1 MHLFPFYV
9 SFFVFFSPIFVRN
22 TRQIVS
28 SNNITTDCIVTHNL
42 LSSNVSVIAGV
53 LSSNSFARMA
63 EERVAVTRWNA
74 LEQLRLGLPPLSLTY
89 RICFL
94 LVYQQFYNITA
105 AALHNTFKSRLYNIS
120 KVNTACKSVDDM
132 VLCEYF
138 NTNLLLI
145 C

>member
-28 SNNITTDCIVTHNL
+28 SNNITTDYIVTHNL

-74 LEQLRLGLPPLSLTY
+74 LEQLRLGLSL
-89 RICFL
+89 
-94 LVYQQFYNITA
+94 
-105 AALHNTFKSRLYNIS
+105 AL
-120 KVNTACKSVDDM
+120 
-132 VLCEYF
+132 
-138 NTNLLLI
+138 
-145 C
+145 